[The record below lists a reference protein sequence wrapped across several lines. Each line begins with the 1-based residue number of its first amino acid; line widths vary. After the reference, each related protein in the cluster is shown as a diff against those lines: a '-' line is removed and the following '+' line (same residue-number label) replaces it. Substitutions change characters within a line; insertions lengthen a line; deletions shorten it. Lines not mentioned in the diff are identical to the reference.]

1 MNTFYFFSRS
11 VKSHYFFQLIFPLSF
26 KIFFNIRFLVK
37 LFNQRDFTF
46 SLVTSILIDNLE
58 DVESL
63 ILEILLC
70 KQVWW
75 RLVFDRSVI
84 WGLVYFVVAVN
95 HSVLL
100 FQLSVYIISKVDFKI
115 LCHYWK
121 LFFYLRFI
129 FVLIMNLYVAAG

>member
-11 VKSHYFFQLIFPLSF
+11 VKSHYFLQLIFPLSF

-75 RLVFDRSVI
+75 RLVFDGRVI

-95 HSVLL
+95 HSFLL

-129 FVLIMNLYVAAG
+129 FILIMNLYVAAG